1 MSIDFI
7 INKINFS
14 KSQVIT
20 TVLAFIFL
28 IVSSNFLIY
37 NNVKNTEIYND
48 ATFNIFTSISNDIN
62 KVVSPRNQID
72 EIIKNI
78 PQNSNQT
85 NIELPNLELFFK
97 FGEKYIS
104 DITVDILNSSA
115 KIQINSMP
123 TFQFNILKTSAEK
136 LNISISENGIEIIDG
151 NVDGILT
158 LRYEDV

>member
-1 MSIDFI
+1 MM
-7 INKINFS
+7 
-14 KSQVIT
+14 Q
-20 TVLAFIFL
+20 L
-28 IVSSNFLIY
+28 
-37 NNVKNTEIYND
+37 
-48 ATFNIFTSISNDIN
+48 FTSISNDIN